1 MAENKDSYKPDLFDP
16 KYLVTLDEIYH
27 SHWAARKK
35 QRMKFLRE
43 AIDYFWPKGHPSRLI
58 HVTGTN
64 GKGSV
69 IYYLEQGLRLAGNTG
84 SWTGPH
90 VFDYAERFHLN
101 TQMVSHENIIKIYR
115 EILLPFQEKFIQ
127 HHPGESLSFA
137 ELGILLSLH
146 LFDQYEVKWGMM
158 EVGAG
163 GRYTPLMALDM
174 DACILTNVGSDHP
187 KTLGTELWQ
196 RALEKAGIA
205 RPGIPFFTGA
215 EEPALTYVRKAAE
228 AEGAPVYI
236 VTSHNNQVS
245 PNQKLLRGGARKAQS
260 AGRKANNTIYAVRK
274 APCAMRLPPGRRR
287 QNELETIAAVI
298 GEQPEYKLRNLALAV
313 KVIRHFYPEFE
324 FKPGTMTA
332 DLPARFWKVTPNIIA
347 DVSHNED
354 KIRRLA
360 EQLRFSYPS
369 QRFRFIIGLT
379 RSRDMRRVFAPILEL
394 AEHIVI
400 TSASYAGQDPDE
412 LAEQLRKDFQ
422 SIEVIEDPKAAF
434 EREKERLKENQILV
448 LTGSAYMIDQAL
460 NPNPYIRHLNATF
473 GRRVITN
480 NQS

>member
-43 AIDYFWPKGHPSRLI
+43 AVDYFWPKGHPSRLM

-69 IYYLEQGLRLAGNTG
+69 IYYLEQGLGFAGNTG

-101 TQMVSHENIIKIYR
+101 TQMVSHENIVKIYR
-115 EILLPFQEKFIQ
+115 EMLLPFQEKFMQ
-127 HHPGESLSFA
+127 THPGESLSFA

-146 LFDQYEVKWGMM
+146 LFDQHEVKWGMM

-205 RPGIPFFTGA
+205 RPGVPFFTSA
-215 EEPALTYVRKAAE
+215 EEPALTYVRKTAE

-236 VTSHNNQVS
+236 VGGHDNQFS
-245 PNQKLLRGGARKAQS
+245 PIFSETNQGLLGGVQGGGFLEKS
-260 AGRKANNTIYAVRK
+260 
-274 APCAMRLPPGRRR
+274 PPGRRR
-287 QNELETIAAVI
+287 QNELEAIAAVI
-298 GEQPEYKLRNLALAV
+298 GEQPAYRLRNLALAV

-324 FKPGTMTA
+324 FKPGTMSVE
-332 DLPARFWKVTPNIIA
+332 LPARFWKVTPNIIA

-354 KIRRLA
+354 KIHRLA
-360 EQLRFSYPS
+360 EQLRFNYPS

-379 RSRDMRRVFAPILEL
+379 RSRNVRRVFAPILAL

-400 TSASYAGQDPDE
+400 TSASYAGQDPNE
-412 LAEQLRKDFQ
+412 LAEQLRKDFGA
-422 SIEVIEDPKAAF
+422 IEVIEEPKAAF
-434 EREKERLKENQILV
+434 EREKEKLKENQILV

-473 GRRVITN
+473 GRRIITN

>member
-1 MAENKDSYKPDLFDP
+1 MSENKDSYQPGLFEP

-35 QRMKFLRE
+35 TRIKFLRE
-43 AIDYFWPKGHPSRLI
+43 AVDHSWPNGHPSRLI

-69 IYYLEQGLRLAGNTG
+69 IYYLEQGLRFAGNTG

-101 TQMVSHENIIKIYR
+101 TQMVSHEDIVKIYR
-115 EILLPFQEKFIQ
+115 EILLPYQEKFMQ
-127 HHPGESLSFA
+127 NHPGESLSFA

-146 LFDQYEVKWGMM
+146 LFDRYEVEWGMM

-174 DACILTNVGSDHP
+174 DACILTNVGFDHP

-205 RPGIPFFTGA
+205 RPGVPFFTSAG
-215 EEPALTYVRKAAE
+215 EPALTYVRKTAE

-236 VTSHNNQVS
+236 VEKDES
-245 PNQKLLRGGARKAQS
+245 RA
-260 AGRKANNTIYAVRK
+260 
-274 APCAMRLPPGRRR
+274 
-287 QNELETIAAVI
+287 IAAVT
-298 GEQPEYKLRNLALAV
+298 GEQPAYRLWNLALAV
-313 KVIRHFYPEFE
+313 KVIRHFYPDFE
-324 FKPGTMTA
+324 FRSETMSA
-332 DLPARFWKVTPNIIA
+332 ELPARFWRVAPNIIA

-354 KIRRLA
+354 KILRLV
-360 EQLRFSYPS
+360 EQLKFSYPS

-379 RSRDMRRVFAPILEL
+379 RSRDVRRVFAPILEL

-400 TSASYAGQDPDE
+400 TSASYAGQDPNE
-412 LAEQLRKDFQ
+412 LAVQLRKDFQ
-422 SIEVIEDPKAAF
+422 FIEVIEDPKAALA
-434 EREKERLKENQILV
+434 REKENLKPGQILV

-460 NPNPYIRHLNATF
+460 NPNPYLRHLNATF
-473 GRRVITN
+473 GRRIITN
-480 NQS
+480 NQLPWQ

>member
-1 MAENKDSYKPDLFDP
+1 MAENKDSYKPDLFEP

-35 QRMKFLRE
+35 QRMQFLRE
-43 AIDYFWPKGHPSRLI
+43 AVDHFWPKGHPSRLI

-69 IYYLEQGLRLAGNTG
+69 IYYLEQALQFAGNTG

-101 TQMVSHENIIKIYR
+101 TQMVSHENIVKIYH
-115 EILLPFQEKFIQ
+115 EILLPYQEKFIQ
-127 HHPGESLSFA
+127 NHPGESLSFA
-137 ELGILLSLH
+137 EMGILLSLH
-146 LFDQYEVKWGMM
+146 LFDQYEIKWGMM

-205 RPGIPFFTGA
+205 RPGVPFFTSA
-215 EEPALTYVRKAAE
+215 QEPALTYVRKTAE

-236 VTSHNNQVS
+236 AASHDNEFSPRDDENNFS
-245 PNQKLLRGGARKAQS
+245 HREHRDHREPHPRRG
-260 AGRKANNTIYAVRK
+260 
-274 APCAMRLPPGRRR
+274 
-287 QNELETIAAVI
+287 ELEEIAAVI

-324 FKPGTMTA
+324 FKPEKMSA
-332 DLPARFWKVTPNIIA
+332 ELPARFWKVAPNIIA

-360 EQLRFSYPS
+360 EQLKFSNPS

-379 RSRDMRRVFAPILEL
+379 RSRDVRQVFAPILEL
-394 AEHIVI
+394 AEHIVV
-400 TSASYAGQDPDE
+400 TSASYAGQDPNE
-412 LAEQLRKDFQ
+412 LAEQLRKDFG
-422 SIEVIEDPKAAF
+422 SIEVIEEPKAAF
-434 EREKERLKENQILV
+434 ELEKQKLQENQILV

-480 NQS
+480 NQPPCQLLDDSESVGQ